1 MLSNFFPCPNCIM
14 QAGGTIRLFHREIEC
29 YLVAEGSFAERPGQQ
44 VVENVHLRKRK
55 SDHGKLKSPS
65 TSAIT
70 YWTIEKKKEPL
81 SGELTAL
88 CSGKDHAL
96 ILLGCCQ

>member
-1 MLSNFFPCPNCIM
+1 MLRISHSTYCSSPDCTV

-29 YLVAEGSFAERPGQQ
+29 YLVAEGSFAERPEGQ

-55 SDHGKLKSPS
+55 SDHGKLKPPS

-81 SGELTAL
+81 SG
-88 CSGKDHAL
+88 
-96 ILLGCCQ
+96 

>member
-1 MLSNFFPCPNCIM
+1 MLRIFYSIYCSSPDCTV

-29 YLVAEGSFAERPGQQ
+29 YLVAEGSFAERPEGQ

-81 SGELTAL
+81 SG
-88 CSGKDHAL
+88 
-96 ILLGCCQ
+96 